1 MNITR
6 LLYFFQKLLVERV
19 KPLFYTRML
28 LGEFDPPTDNPYLQL
43 NLSVIQSRQHRELA
57 TLAAQQSLVL
67 LKNDGLLPLKQRYQ
81 NVAVSIYFVTKKNIC
96 CVYCKP

>member
-1 MNITR
+1 
-6 LLYFFQKLLVERV
+6 
-19 KPLFYTRML
+19 ML

-81 NVAVSIYFVTKKNIC
+81 NVAVSSPMQIITKLQNVRI
-96 CVYCKP
+96 